1 MTRREDIGV
10 NSLTQA
16 ARQGT
21 HADAPDSH
29 ATMARQLIGADPRI
43 GIERSLERNL
53 ERSPHN
59 SSLTSPH
66 SSLHFSPHS
75 SPVAA
80 LDPILDLLFKPAASQ
95 DETTRDVLEVLFREL
110 IATLRLDFVGLRAQ
124 DDSRNAI
131 MEVIERAPA
140 GDDLYESDELQESL
154 HRSLAANA
162 EPHGEGVPER
172 LFSRETFQFRF
183 TSGRMSG
190 VFVAGASRGDFP
202 SPAEQLVLNVAA
214 RKVVR
219 DLGEQTYDRKQIA
232 LPALEQLAAR
242 MGSKLELAEPLPADQ
257 SGALEDLV
265 RRFPRRKLVS
275 GMPDWRLKELFD
287 LVPIMAWSSFPD
299 GTCEYLNKVHREYTG
314 LPAAESRGMGWQRA
328 IHPKDLR
335 HRMDKWRESMASG
348 RPSEAE
354 VRIRRYDGV
363 YRWFLVRVEPFSD
376 QFGEVV
382 RWYGV
387 ATDIEDRKRAEE
399 RWSASDR
406 RLSLIINTIP
416 MLIWSSL
423 PDGHADF
430 FNDQWYA
437 YTSLS
442 SSQSD
447 GWGWT
452 AALHPD
458 DFRRAT
464 QYWRTLISTDDHDDR
479 GFEVRFRRG
488 DGEYRW
494 FWLQANAMQDE
505 LGLIKRWYVT
515 STDIHDRKL
524 AEEGVRRSEA
534 LLAEAQRLAGLGTF
548 SWRVGSDRMTWSATL
563 YSMFGFEPGTPVTQ
577 SMVKMRIHP
586 EEPPFF
592 FDKIKEGAATPG
604 KFEEQ
609 IRIVTPDGAVK
620 HLHYLAYATAALT
633 GEVEYVGTIQDIT
646 ERHLA
651 SEALAKAR
659 SELAQAARASSLGAL
674 TASIAHE
681 VNQPLAG
688 IVTNANTCLRML
700 NSDPPN
706 IAGAI
711 ETARRTV
718 RDGKRAADVIS
729 RLRNLFSQKEI
740 NASWWDL
747 GLAAREVVEL
757 VEGELRRN
765 RITLDERYDPALPLL
780 MGDRIQLQQVILNL
794 IRNAIDAVQAT
805 QGRPRHVAVTIAY
818 REDCAHLTVE
828 DTGVGF
834 DASVADR
841 LFEEFFTTK
850 KDGMGIGL
858 SVSRWIVEAHGG
870 SLWGAKNA
878 AGGATFGF
886 SIPCRGSADADDPQ
900 D

>member
-1 MTRREDIGV
+1 MTPSEKIGAK
-10 NSLTQA
+10 SLTQED
-16 ARQGT
+16 RQ
-21 HADAPDSH
+21 DPFENFLDSH
-29 ATMARQLIGADPRI
+29 ALVAGDIFDDDLRI
-43 GIERSLERNL
+43 STRCG
-53 ERSPHN
+53 
-59 SSLTSPH
+59 
-66 SSLHFSPHS
+66 
-75 SPVAA
+75 PVAV

-95 DETTRDVLEVLFREL
+95 DEDIKAGLEILFREL
-110 IATLRLDFVGLRAQ
+110 IATLHLDFVCLRAQ
-124 DDSRNAI
+124 DESRNTI
-131 MEVIERAPA
+131 VEVIERALA
-140 GDDLYESDELQESL
+140 CDDLYQSGEL
-154 HRSLAANA
+154 HRSLGRSLSADSEIHDA
-162 EPHGEGVPER
+162 GVTER
-172 LFSRETFQFRF
+172 LMSREVFRFRF
-183 TSGRMSG
+183 TFGRMRG
-190 VFVAGASRGDFP
+190 MFVAGASRSDFP
-202 SPAEQLVLNVAA
+202 SPAEQLALRVVV

-219 DLGEQTYDRKQIA
+219 DLREQTCDRRSA
-232 LPALEQLAAR
+232 LPALEQFAAR
-242 MGSKLELAEPLPADQ
+242 MGKRLQLVEPLPTDQ
-257 SGALEDLV
+257 TDSLEDLDRCV
-265 RRFPRRKLVS
+265 SRRMFAPRPLDARMRKL
-275 GMPDWRLKELFD
+275 FD
-287 LVPIMAWSSFPD
+287 RVPILAWSSFPD
-299 GTCEYLNKVHREYTG
+299 GTCEYLNRVHQECTG
-314 LPAAESRGMGWQRA
+314 LSAAHSRGMGWQSA
-328 IHPKDLR
+328 IHPKDLK
-335 HRMDKWRESMASG
+335 HRMENWRESLVSG
-348 RPSEAE
+348 RPGEAE
-354 VRIRRYDGV
+354 VRIRRYEGV
-363 YRWFLVRVEPFSD
+363 YRWFLFRVEPFFD

-399 RWSASDR
+399 RWSASER
-406 RLSLIINTIP
+406 RLRLIINTIP
-416 MLIWSSL
+416 MLIWSSV

-437 YTSLS
+437 YTALS

-458 DFRRAT
+458 DFQRAT
-464 QYWRTLISTDDHDDR
+464 RYWRTRISTDDHDDR
-479 GFEVRFRRG
+479 GFEVRFRRR

-494 FWLQANAMQDE
+494 FWLRANAMQDE
-505 LGLIKRWYVT
+505 LGVTKRWYVT

-548 SWRVGSDRMTWSATL
+548 SWRVGSDSMTWSGTL
-563 YSMFGFEPGTPVTQ
+563 YSMFGFDPGTPVTQ
-577 SMVKMRIHP
+577 SMVKTRIHP
-586 EEPPFF
+586 DEPPSL
-592 FDKIKEGAATPG
+592 FDKIKEADATPG
-604 KFEEQ
+604 KFEGQ
-609 IRIVTPDGAVK
+609 VRILMPDGAVK
-620 HLHYLAYATAALT
+620 HLHYLAYATTALT
-633 GEVEYVGTIQDIT
+633 GEIEYVGTIQDIT

-651 SEALAKAR
+651 SEALARAR

-718 RDGKRAADVIS
+718 RDGKRAADVVS

-747 GLAAREVVEL
+747 SLATREVVEL
-757 VEGELRRN
+757 VESELHRS
-765 RITLDERYDPALPLL
+765 RITLEEHYDAGLPLL

-805 QGRPRHVAVTIAY
+805 HGRPRHVSVNIGY
-818 REDCAHLTVE
+818 RDDCAHLTVV

-850 KDGMGIGL
+850 KGGMGIGL

-870 SLWGAKNA
+870 LLWGAKNVER
-878 AGGATFGF
+878 GATFGF
-886 SIPCRGSADADDPQ
+886 SIPCRGSSDAHDTRNESDRDKRQPTP
-900 D
+900 